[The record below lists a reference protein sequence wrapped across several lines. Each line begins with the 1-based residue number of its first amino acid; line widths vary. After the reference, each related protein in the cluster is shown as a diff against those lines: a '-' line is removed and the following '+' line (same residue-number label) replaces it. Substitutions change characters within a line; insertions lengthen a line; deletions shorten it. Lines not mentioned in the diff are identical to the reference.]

1 MNSCYLCQ
9 FYTLVLLVC
18 FLRLILHLCLIVHL
32 NWRANQFE
40 TENRRRFTFN
50 VLRFTFVSLVGH
62 FR

>member
-40 TENRRRFTFN
+40 TENRRRFTFY
-50 VLRFTFVSLVGH
+50 V
-62 FR
+62 